1 MRQGN
6 VIPLKIT
13 TEYSLLKS
21 LIKIDELI
29 NFLVCN
35 NISICGICDDNLNGL
50 MEFYLKCKKNNI
62 KPIIGLDV
70 VINDMHVYLYAKNY
84 KGYQALL
91 KIDYLKNNLTI
102 ESLYDENIYIVLPF
116 SSNEL
121 YEEIK
126 IKDNVFIS
134 YENEIEKKNALLLTD
149 KILYINNIRC
159 LKKEDVTFLKYL
171 KLLNNSFM
179 YSENSYYKNSNEED
193 TKILASFCNSIDIEI
208 PFNKRYIPK
217 FNTENSEKYLNNLAF
232 LGLKK
237 RLDGKENDIY
247 LKRLNYELNIINKM
261 GFVDYFLIVYDYVLY
276 AKKNGVLV
284 GPGRGSAA
292 GSLVS
297 YALGITNID
306 PIKYGLL
313 FERFLNIN
321 RKKMPDIDI
330 DFESEKRPFMIE
342 YVKNKYGFDKV
353 AVGLTFN
360 NYKSKL
366 VLRDLAK
373 IMNIDSDLFEKFIKN
388 IDSSK
393 SLKENLENERVKK
406 YIELYADIKNLYNI
420 AFHLE
425 NLKKNT
431 STHAAGVIISSVKL
445 GTIIPISNESGLLKT
460 GIEMTYLEDMGLLK
474 MDFLALEKLSIIS
487 GVLKKIG
494 NLNIDKISL
503 DDTKTIDIFKY
514 ANTDDIFQFES
525 KYAKDVLEKLK
536 ISSFNELIIALALVR
551 PGANKQIDEYLKN
564 KNNKNLI
571 INSKLD
577 SILRETYGTIIYQ
590 EQVMKIFEVMG
601 YSLFEADEIRS
612 AMSKKRDELINKE
625 HDKFIDGAIKNGFT
639 LDFAE
644 NLFSR
649 IKEFGGYGFNKSHST
664 SYAMLSYQMAYLKAN
679 YLKEFTFYL
688 LENNKDIQKCERMLN
703 DLKNAHYK
711 ILKPNIN
718 VSKNTFISKNEYILL
733 PLNIVKGINNDIA
746 EKIILKREDGFKD
759 IYDFFFKCSDF
770 INKEIYTSLVK
781 SSSLKVFGYNKK
793 TLINNYD
800 LLYNYAQLD
809 DVNLSKPLIKQAP
822 EYDEN
827 ILRTF
832 ELESYGFYITNHP
845 CSTYKNT
852 IKVNDIAKYLFK
864 NIDMVLLINKIK
876 VINDKNNKQMAF
888 LDCED
893 ETGKVEATIF
903 NDAFKNSSDI
913 NVGDVIFINVK
924 VVKRFDKIKIII
936 NNIKRK

>member
-1 MRQGN
+1 MKQGN
-6 VIPLKIT
+6 IIPLKIT

-21 LIKIDELI
+21 LIKIDDLI
-29 NFLVCN
+29 SFLVCN
-35 NISICGICDDNLNGL
+35 NISACGICDDNLNGL

-70 VINDMHVYLYAKNY
+70 VINDMHIYLYAKNY

-91 KIDYLKNNLTI
+91 KIDYLKS
-102 ESLYDENIYIVLPF
+102 SLSLDNIFDENIFIVLPF
-116 SSNEL
+116 SSIEL
-121 YEEIK
+121 YEELK

-134 YENEIEKKNALLLTD
+134 YENEAEKKNALLLTD

-159 LKKEDVTFLKYL
+159 LKKDDIGYLKYL

-193 TKILASFCNSIDIEI
+193 EKILNSFCNLINLQL
-208 PFNKRYIPK
+208 PFNNKYIPK
-217 FNTENSEKYLNNLAF
+217 DDCENSEKYLINLAF

-237 RLDGKENDIY
+237 RLNGKTNDVY
-247 LKRLNYELNIINKM
+247 LKRLNYELDIINKM

-276 AKKNGVLV
+276 AKKNNVFV

-297 YALGITNID
+297 YCLGITNID
-306 PIKYGLL
+306 PIKYNLL

-373 IMNIDSDLFEKFIKN
+373 VMNIDSDLFEKFIKN
-388 IDSSK
+388 IDSGK

-406 YIELYADIKNLYNI
+406 YIELYSDIKNLYNV

-460 GIEMTYLEDMGLLK
+460 GIEMNYLEDMGLLK

-503 DDTKTIDIFKY
+503 EDKKTIDIFKY

-525 KYAKDVLEKLK
+525 RYAKNVLEKIK

-564 KNNKNLI
+564 KNNKNLVI
-571 INSKLD
+571 DSKLE
-577 SILRETYGTIIYQ
+577 SILKETHGTIIYQ

-612 AMSKKRDELINKE
+612 AMSKKKDELINKE

-639 LDFAE
+639 LGFAE
-644 NLFSR
+644 NLFSK

-688 LENNKDIQKCERMLN
+688 LENNKDTQKCERMLN
-703 DLKNAHYK
+703 DLKNANYK

-718 VSKNTFISKNEYILL
+718 VSKNIFVSKNEYILL
-733 PLNIVKGINNDIA
+733 PLNMIKGVNDDIA
-746 EKIILKREDGFKD
+746 EKIITKRGEGFKD
-759 IYDFFFKCSDF
+759 IYDFFLKCYDF
-770 INKEIYTSLVK
+770 INKDIYTLLVK
-781 SSSLKVFGYNKK
+781 ASALNAFNYNKQ

-800 LLYNYAQLD
+800 LLYNYAMLND
-809 DVNLSKPLIKQAP
+809 SNLARPLIKESN

-845 CSTYKNT
+845 CSTYKNV
-852 IKVNDIAKYLFK
+852 IKVKDIEKFLFK
-864 NIDMVLLINKIK
+864 NIDMVLLVNKVK

-903 NDAFKNSSDI
+903 SETFKQCSNINSGDI
-913 NVGDVIFINVK
+913 ILTNVK
-924 VVKRFDKIKIII
+924 VSKRFDKIKIII

>member
-1 MRQGN
+1 MKQGN
-6 VIPLKIT
+6 IVPLKIT

-21 LIKIDELI
+21 LIKIDDLI
-29 NFLVCN
+29 DFLVCN
-35 NISICGICDDNLNGL
+35 NISACGLCDDNLNGL
-50 MEFYLKCKKNNI
+50 MEFYLKCKSHNI

-70 VINDMHVYLYAKNY
+70 VIGGMHIYLYAKNY
-84 KGYQALL
+84 KGYQTLL
-91 KIDYLKNNLTI
+91 KIDYLKDNLI
-102 ESLYDENIYIVLPF
+102 FDNFYDENIYIVLPF
-116 SSNEL
+116 SSIEL

-134 YENEIEKKNALLLTD
+134 YENEVEKKNALLLTD

-159 LKKEDVTFLKYL
+159 LKREDVSFLKYL

-179 YSENSYYKNSNEED
+179 YSEDSYYKNSSEED
-193 TKILASFCNSIDIEI
+193 IKILLSFCNQIDIEI
-208 PFNKRYIPK
+208 PFNNKYIPK
-217 FNTENSEKYLNNLAF
+217 YNSENSEKYLFNLAF

-237 RLDGKENDIY
+237 RLNGKVCDTY
-247 LKRLNYELNIINKM
+247 LKRLNYELDIIKKM
-261 GFVDYFLIVYDYVLY
+261 DFIDYFLIVYDYVLY
-276 AKKNGVLV
+276 AKKNNVLV

-297 YALGITNID
+297 YCLGITNID
-306 PIKYGLL
+306 PIKYNLL

-373 IMNIDSDLFEKFIKN
+373 VMNIDTDLFEKFIKN
-388 IDSSK
+388 IDSGK

-406 YIELYADIKNLYNI
+406 YIELYTDIKKLYNA

-460 GIEMTYLEDMGLLK
+460 GIEMNYLENMGLLK

-494 NLNIDKISL
+494 SLNIDKISL
-503 DDTKTIDIFKY
+503 EDTKTIDIFKN

-525 KYAKDVLEKLK
+525 KYAKDVLEKIK

-564 KNNKNLI
+564 KSNKNLVI
-571 INSKLD
+571 DNKLEG
-577 SILRETYGTIIYQ
+577 ILRETYGTIIYQ

-612 AMSKKRDELINKE
+612 AMSKKKDEIINKE
-625 HDKFIDGAIKNGFT
+625 HDKFISGAIKNGFN
-639 LDFAE
+639 LNFAE
-644 NLFSR
+644 NLFAKV
-649 IKEFGGYGFNKSHST
+649 KEFGGYGFNKSHST

-688 LENNKDIQKCERMLN
+688 LENNKDTQKCERMLN
-703 DLKNAHYK
+703 DLKNANYK

-718 VSKNTFISKNEYILL
+718 VSKSVFISKNEYILL
-733 PLNIVKGINNDIA
+733 PLNMIKGINDDIV

-759 IYDFFFKCSDF
+759 IYDFFFKCYDF
-770 INKEIYTSLVK
+770 ITKDVYTSLVK
-781 SSSLKVFGYNKK
+781 ASALKVFGYNRK
-793 TLINNYD
+793 TLINSYD
-800 LLYNYAQLD
+800 LLYNYAQLND
-809 DVNLSKPLIKQAP
+809 DNLSKPLIKQAP

-845 CSTYKNT
+845 CSTYKNV
-852 IKVNDIAKYLFK
+852 IKIKNIDKYLFK

-876 VINDKNNKQMAF
+876 VINDKNNKPMAF

-893 ETGKVEATIF
+893 ETGKVEATLF
-903 NDAFKNSSDI
+903 SNEFKLNSEI
-913 NVGDVIFINVK
+913 NVDNVIFINAK
-924 VVKRFDKIKIII
+924 VSKRFDKIKIII